1 MLLKLLSGRSV
12 IVLVSPSWY
21 RLAMML
27 MYLEMIAIAVTLV
40 TCWARHYALAML
52 IIPADALSFK
62 PFASLSLAISARKL
76 TLTMLLPIK
85 PSTFVLTS
93 ILPCQHTL
101 TFFFVIH
108 KATLIFLLINWYKLF
123 AWKMISTSKQDL
135 HDFPDLSP
143 PSAAQLLINAKDYAN
158 HRNHHCITSSR
169 KERIKI
175 ESSSKIVMLSLDF
188 MSSVCVDYF
197 VFSTYSYIG
206 PRATIPTDLW
216 NCSNFHFLRV
226 IGVDG

>member
-1 MLLKLLSGRSV
+1 MCPIFETLPLPRG
-12 IVLVSPSWY
+12 LVSF
-21 RLAMML
+21 L
-27 MYLEMIAIAVTLV
+27 
-40 TCWARHYALAML
+40 
-52 IIPADALSFK
+52 
-62 PFASLSLAISARKL
+62 FAG
-76 TLTMLLPIK
+76 TG
-85 PSTFVLTS
+85 
-93 ILPCQHTL
+93 HTL
-101 TFFFVIH
+101 CFFFVPALNMILYIHCTIVWFQWYECNFKSVVLWSKDVVRLKNCDEGIH

>member
-1 MLLKLLSGRSV
+1 
-12 IVLVSPSWY
+12 
-21 RLAMML
+21 
-27 MYLEMIAIAVTLV
+27 
-40 TCWARHYALAML
+40 
-52 IIPADALSFK
+52 
-62 PFASLSLAISARKL
+62 
-76 TLTMLLPIK
+76 
-85 PSTFVLTS
+85 
-93 ILPCQHTL
+93 
-101 TFFFVIH
+101 
-108 KATLIFLLINWYKLF
+108 
-123 AWKMISTSKQDL
+123 MISTSKQDL

-158 HRNHHCITSSR
+158 HRNHYCITSSR

-226 IGVDG
+226 IGVDGQIWNLENRFEWKYLKAICLGEKKQEEGYKLLHYCVERDQKLQG

>member
-1 MLLKLLSGRSV
+1 
-12 IVLVSPSWY
+12 
-21 RLAMML
+21 
-27 MYLEMIAIAVTLV
+27 
-40 TCWARHYALAML
+40 
-52 IIPADALSFK
+52 
-62 PFASLSLAISARKL
+62 
-76 TLTMLLPIK
+76 
-85 PSTFVLTS
+85 
-93 ILPCQHTL
+93 
-101 TFFFVIH
+101 
-108 KATLIFLLINWYKLF
+108 
-123 AWKMISTSKQDL
+123 MISTSKQDL

-226 IGVDG
+226 IGVDGQIWNLENRFEWKYLKAICLGEKKQEEGYKLLHDCVEKDSETTTYQQQKFRTNGEKFKHQNRHTKMGFGNTFMLDVARALYKRKHFVTNIGF